1 MTKATKMSGAKL
13 GKKSEAKAEVMQKKI
28 SANQSL
34 LQLPENS
41 AIALVYRIE
50 TAKAVS
56 LAKKVADFLKAK
68 GHQVF
73 TGPDQ
78 KLVPGTKAAKTK
90 KQLDSLKLVIVLGG
104 DGTYLRAVRI
114 LEGRSVPIIGFNMG
128 SLGFLTAH
136 SADSAFEIIE
146 KALDGKMELRPRS
159 MIVAK
164 VLRKGKTRG
173 EYHALNDIVI
183 ERGSMSQ
190 LINTAIYSDKF
201 LVSEVKADGFI
212 VASPSGSTAYNLAAG
227 GPILHPESPVFVV
240 TPVAPH
246 SLTSRPL
253 IVPDYSTLSFK
264 LDGKTAKAHFIVDG
278 MKVTELSADD
288 EVVLTRS
295 CYDHWMVRQ
304 TDHNYF
310 TLLREKL
317 KFGDR
322 S

>member
-1 MTKATKMSGAKL
+1 M
-13 GKKSEAKAEVMQKKI
+13 KKS
-28 SANQSL
+28 SANRIKSTKIKQTDKSMAGPL
-34 LQLPENS
+34 LIPSQS

-50 TAKAVS
+50 TIKAVA
-56 LAKKVADFLKAK
+56 LAKKVAGHLKAK

-73 TGPDQ
+73 TGPGQ
-78 KLVPGTKAAKTK
+78 KLIPGTKLLKTPK
-90 KQLDSLKLVIVLGG
+90 SLDQLNLVIVLGG

-114 LEGRSVPIIGFNMG
+114 LEGRRVPIIGFNMG

-136 SADSAFEIIE
+136 SADKTFEIIDE
-146 KALDGKMELRPRS
+146 ALHGHMRLFPRS
-159 MIVAK
+159 MLYAK
-164 VLRKGKTRG
+164 VLHKGKVRG

-190 LINTAIYSDKF
+190 LINTSIYSDKF

-227 GPILHPESPVFVV
+227 GPILHPESPVFVM

-253 IVPDYSTLSFK
+253 IIPDNSTLSFK
-264 LDGKTAKAHFIVDG
+264 LDGKTVKAHLIVDG
-278 MKVTELSADD
+278 QKATELSADD
-288 EVVLTRS
+288 EVILTRS
-295 CYDHWMVRQ
+295 CYDHLMVRQ
-304 TDHNYF
+304 ADHNYF

>member
-1 MTKATKMSGAKL
+1 MKKATKPPTLHSDHDM
-13 GKKSEAKAEVMQKKI
+13 KAT
-28 SANQSL
+28 SL
-34 LQLPENS
+34 IVPEKS

-50 TAKAVS
+50 TEKAVA
-56 LAKKVADFLKAK
+56 LAKKLALYLKDK
-68 GHQVF
+68 GYEVF
-73 TGPDQ
+73 TGPSQ
-78 KLVPGTKAAKTK
+78 KLITGTKAIKTA
-90 KQLDSLKLVIVLGG
+90 KQLDSLKLVVVLGG
-104 DGTYLRAVRI
+104 DGTYLRAVRV
-114 LEGRSVPIIGFNMG
+114 LEGRRVPIIGFNMG

-136 SADSAFEIIE
+136 SSDKTFEIIDE
-146 KALDGKMELRPRS
+146 TLQGKMKLCPRS
-159 MIVAK
+159 MIVAT

-173 EYHALNDIVI
+173 EFHALNDVVI

-190 LINTAIYSDKF
+190 LINSSIYSDKF

-227 GPILHPESPVFVV
+227 GPILHPEAPVFVM

-253 IVPDYSTLSFK
+253 IIPDTSSLSFK
-264 LDGKTAKAHFIVDG
+264 LDNRTAKAHFIVDG
-278 MKVTELSADD
+278 QKVTELSADD

-295 CYDHWMVRQ
+295 CYDHLMVRQ
-304 TDHNYF
+304 KDHNYF
-310 TLLREKL
+310 TLLRDKL

>member
-1 MTKATKMSGAKL
+1 MTKAPSTQ
-13 GKKSEAKAEVMQKKI
+13 KKSA
-28 SANQSL
+28 
-34 LQLPENS
+34 LQNHLVLSEKS

-56 LAKKVADFLKAK
+56 LAKKVADFLKSK

-78 KLVPGTKAAKTK
+78 KLVPGTQAAKTK

-104 DGTYLRAVRI
+104 DGTYLHAVRI
-114 LEGRSVPIIGFNMG
+114 LEGRSVPILGFNMG

-136 SADSAFEIIE
+136 SAEHTLDIIAE
-146 KALDGKMELRPRS
+146 ALQGKMELRPRS
-159 MIVAK
+159 MIFAK
-164 VLRKGKTRG
+164 ILRKGKSRG
-173 EYHALNDIVI
+173 EYHALNDMVI

-190 LINTAIYSDKF
+190 LINTSIYSDKF

-212 VASPSGSTAYNLAAG
+212 ISSPSGSTAYNLAAG
-227 GPILHPESPVFVV
+227 GPILHPEAPVFVL

-253 IVPDYSTLSFK
+253 IVPDNSTLSFK
-264 LDGKTAKAHFIVDG
+264 LDGKTLKAHFIVDG
-278 MKVTELSADD
+278 LKVAELSADD
-288 EVVLTRS
+288 EVVVTRS

>member
-1 MTKATKMSGAKL
+1 MMKVATTTAKKMTAATE
-13 GKKSEAKAEVMQKKI
+13 KKTAAT
-28 SANQSL
+28 NR
-34 LQLPENS
+34 LQLPEKS

-56 LAKKVADFLKAK
+56 LAKKVAEFLKAK
-68 GHQVF
+68 GHEVF

-136 SADSAFEIIE
+136 SADSTFDIIE
-146 KALDGKMELRPRS
+146 EALAGKMELRPRS
-159 MIVAK
+159 MIFAK

-190 LINTAIYSDKF
+190 LINTSIYSDKF

-212 VASPSGSTAYNLAAG
+212 VSSPSGSTAYNLAAG

-253 IVPDYSTLSFK
+253 IVPDNSTLSFK
-264 LDGKTAKAHFIVDG
+264 LDGRTMKAHFIVDG

-304 TDHNYF
+304 ADHNYF

>member
-1 MTKATKMSGAKL
+1 MTKVNKKPGMNSQTMSKKTSSAPAAKTR
-13 GKKSEAKAEVMQKKI
+13 
-28 SANQSL
+28 
-34 LQLPENS
+34 LQLPEKS
-41 AIALVYRIE
+41 AIALVYRLE

-68 GHQVF
+68 GHEVF

-78 KLVPGTKAAKTK
+78 KLVPGTKAAKSK
-90 KQLDSLKLVIVLGG
+90 AQLDSLKLIIVLGG
-104 DGTYLRAVRI
+104 DGTYLHAVRI
-114 LEGRSVPIIGFNMG
+114 LEGRNVPILGFNMG

-136 SADSAFEIIE
+136 SADNALNVIE
-146 KALDGKMELRPRS
+146 DALTGKMELRPRS

-164 VLRKGKTRG
+164 ILRKGKTRG

-183 ERGSMSQ
+183 ERGSLSQ

-253 IVPDYSTLSFK
+253 IVPDNSTLSFK
-264 LDGKTAKAHFIVDG
+264 LDGKTVKAHFIVDG
-278 MKVTELSADD
+278 LKVTELSADD